1 MKSKTKTGVKKLLW
15 TTLCLLAGNAVLAFL
30 VAAFIIPH
38 NILMGGSTGV
48 GILLS
53 RLLPW
58 DIPTSAI
65 VLVLNVVLLLIGL
78 VILGKKFFLTTVVSS
93 ILYPILLGIMQR
105 IPAVEN
111 LTENTLLAVLLGGAL
126 LGVSIGIVMRVGA
139 STGGT
144 DVIVLILNK
153 YLHVS
158 VGVLVYVTDII
169 IIIAQVIFGS
179 SLEDLCY
186 GIILLLLESIVLN
199 KVMILGK
206 SQIQIFVVSEK
217 YNEIRRALLDKLEAG
232 VTMNMIKT
240 GQFGKLQEGVLCII
254 PPRKLY
260 AATQMVHQID
270 PGAFITI
277 TEIKEVQ
284 GQGFTAERL
293 SRKAEDDTA
302 EISDGQAS
310 AEQADTVTETVK
322 DDG

>member
-1 MKSKTKTGVKKLLW
+1 MKSSTKNSIKKFLW
-15 TTLCLLAGNAVLAFL
+15 TSLCLLVGNAVLAFL

-38 NILMGGSTGV
+38 NILMGGSTGI
-48 GILLS
+48 GILLT

-65 VLVLNVVLLLIGL
+65 VLVLNIVLLLIGL

-93 ILYPILLGIMQR
+93 ILYPILLGIMQK

-111 LTENTLLAVLLGGAL
+111 LTDNTLLAVLLGGAL
-126 LGVSIGIVMRVGA
+126 LGVSIGVVMRVGA

-144 DVIVLILNK
+144 DVIVLILHK
-153 YLHVS
+153 YFHVS
-158 VGVLVYVTDII
+158 VGVLVYVTDVV
-169 IIIAQVIFGS
+169 IIIAQVIFGNT
-179 SLEDLCY
+179 LEDLCY
-186 GIILLLLESIVLN
+186 GIILLILESVVLN

-206 SQIQIFVVSEK
+206 SQTQIFVVSAK
-217 YNEIRRALLDKLEAG
+217 YDEIRKALLDRLEAG
-232 VTMNMIKT
+232 VTMPMIKT
-240 GQFGKLQEGVLCII
+240 GQFGHVQQGVLCVI

-260 AATQMVHQID
+260 AATQMIHEID

-293 SRKAEDDTA
+293 SRKSEDDIPPTA
-302 EISDGQAS
+302 
-310 AEQADTVTETVK
+310 
-322 DDG
+322 